1 MAVQVIQLVE
11 EIMGNWHIK
20 GPVSNCL
27 ILLDF
32 LNILNSMCQGYT
44 FCSKHLI

>member
-20 GPVSNCL
+20 DPISNCL
-27 ILLDF
+27 IFLDF
-32 LNILNSMCQGYT
+32 LYIPNSMSGIYI
-44 FCSKHLI
+44 L

>member
-20 GPVSNCL
+20 GPIINCL
-27 ILLDF
+27 IFMDF
-32 LNILNSMCQGYT
+32 FKHPKFNVSGIYIL
-44 FCSKHLI
+44 